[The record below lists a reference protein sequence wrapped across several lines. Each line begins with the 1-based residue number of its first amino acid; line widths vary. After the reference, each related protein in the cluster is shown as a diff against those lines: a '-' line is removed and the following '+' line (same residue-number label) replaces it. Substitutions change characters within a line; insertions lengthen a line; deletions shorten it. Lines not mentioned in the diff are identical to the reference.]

1 MHKQGES
8 NQIRIFEHSS
18 FYSHTQMQ
26 CYTELLPPS
35 GVTQSLALPF
45 ISESANNLVV
55 ARTSLLQIF
64 SLLNVV
70 PRPKGTE
77 EQGATKLI
85 LEREYILPGT
95 VTDLCRVKLLNTKSG
110 GEAILLA
117 FRNAKLSLI
126 EWDPER
132 YGISTVSI
140 HYYERDDST
149 SSPWV
154 PDLSSCGSIL
164 SVDPSSRCAV
174 FNFGIR
180 NLAILP
186 FHQPGDDLV
195 MDDYSS
201 ELDEER
207 LACHGLENG
216 ANPGMS
222 KEGIVHQTPY
232 ASSFVLPLAALDPSI
247 LHPISLAFLYEYRE
261 PTFGILY
268 SQVATSNALLHERKD
283 VVFYTVF
290 TLDLEQRASTTLL
303 SVSRLPSDLFKVVAL
318 PPPVGGALLIGSNEL
333 VHVDQAGKTNAVGVN
348 EFARQVSSFSMTD
361 QSDLALRLEGCVVE
375 RLSESNGDLLLVTS
389 TGDMVLVRFKLDGR
403 SVSGISIH
411 PVPTHAGGDIMK
423 SAASSSA
430 FLGDRRVFL
439 GSEDADS
446 ILLGWSIPSS
456 GNKKLRPQA
465 RHTEEDSGEFSDEEQ
480 SEDDAYED
488 DLYTTASDLVVD
500 GRRSSAESSGFG
512 LYNFRKDDRLLN
524 IGPLKDIAFGRS
536 SVSHGVEDLP
546 GNGSPELELVAS
558 QGSDRS
564 GGLVVMKR
572 ELEPQVL
579 ASMKIGSVR
588 CAWTASV
595 AYRGETV
602 PKTAAQSE
610 EQEYHHYVIV
620 SKTSAD
626 KEQSE
631 VFRVEG
637 QELRRFKAPEFNP
650 NEDLTIDIGVLA
662 SKNRVV
668 QILGNEVRSYDA
680 GLGLSQIYPVWDED
694 TSDERMAVTTSLAD
708 PYLAI
713 LRDDSTLLLLQADDS
728 GDLDEVELNKHIA
741 TSNWLSC
748 CLYFDK
754 TGIFSSTSET
764 SGEATLRGM
773 TLFLMSQDCRLFIY
787 RLPDQKLLTILE
799 GVDCLPPILSS
810 ELPKRS
816 TAREIL
822 TEAVVADLGDA
833 WSSVPYLIIRS
844 RHDDLAVYRPFISTT
859 KSEKG
864 PHASLNFLKETNSV
878 LPNIRSS
885 SDGQPSNEE
894 LGRTTPLRIVSNV
907 LGLSAVFM
915 AGASAGYLIKT
926 STSSPHFVRLRGGFA
941 HCVGNLDTFE
951 GGQGLIF
958 LDSKGIL
965 RLCRVSHDTQFHC
978 SWTIQQ
984 VPIGEQVDHLAY
996 SSSSGMY
1003 VLATCHRTE
1012 FKLPDDDELHPEWRN
1027 EMTTFFPE
1035 VQRSSLKIVNPRT
1048 WTVIDSYL
1056 LGPAEHVMAVK
1067 NMSLEVSENTHERK
1081 DMIVVGTAFARGEDV
1096 ASRGCVYVF
1105 EVIKVVPDPEKPET
1119 DRKLRLVGKEPVKGA
1134 VTALS
1139 EIGGQG
1145 FLIVAQGQKCIV
1157 RGLKE
1162 DGSLLPV
1169 AFMDVQCYVSVV
1181 KELKGTGMCI
1191 IADAVKGL
1199 WFAGYSEEPYK
1210 MSLFAKDL
1218 DYLEVLAADFLPDD
1232 NKLFILAADS
1242 DCNLHVL
1249 QYDPEDPKSS
1259 NGDRLLS
1266 RSKFHTGN
1274 FTSTLTLLP
1283 RTMVS
1288 SERIISDVDT
1298 MDVDIQVPR
1307 HQVLITSQNG
1317 SVGLVTCVSEE
1328 SYRRLSALQSQL
1340 TNTIEH
1346 PCGLNPRAFR
1356 AVESDGTA
1364 GRGMLD
1370 GKLLS
1375 QWMDMGKQ
1383 RRMEIASRVGAN
1395 EWEIKA
1401 DLEAVSGAGLGY
1413 L

>member
-1 MHKQGES
+1 
-8 NQIRIFEHSS
+8 
-18 FYSHTQMQ
+18 MQ
-26 CYTELLPPS
+26 CYTELLPPT
-35 GVTQSLALPF
+35 GVTHSLALPF

-55 ARTSLLQIF
+55 ARSSLLQIF
-64 SLLNVV
+64 SLLNVG
-70 PRPKGTE
+70 PRPEGAE
-77 EQGATKLI
+77 EQVTTKLI
-85 LEREYILPGT
+85 LEREYTLPGT
-95 VTDLCRVKLLNTKSG
+95 VTDLCRVKVLNTKSG
-110 GEAILLA
+110 GEAILLS

-132 YGISTVSI
+132 YGISTISI
-140 HYYERDDST
+140 HYYERDDSI

-195 MDDYSS
+195 MDDYEC

-207 LACHGLENG
+207 PVNHGLESG
-216 ANPGMS
+216 ADS
-222 KEGIVHQTPY
+222 DITKEGTAHQTPY
-232 ASSFVLPLAALDPSI
+232 ASSFVLPLTALDPSI

-303 SVSRLPSDLFKVVAL
+303 SVPRLPSDLFKVVAL

-348 EFARQVSSFSMTD
+348 EFSRQVSSFSMTD

-375 RLSESNGDLLLVTS
+375 RLSENYGDLLLVLS
-389 TGDMVLVRFKLDGR
+389 TGGMALVKFRLDGR
-403 SVSGISIH
+403 SVSGISVH
-411 PVPTHAGGDIMK
+411 PVPSHAGGNIME

-439 GSEDADS
+439 GSEDTDS
-446 ILLGWSIPSS
+446 ILLGWSVPSS
-456 GNKKLRPQA
+456 GTKKVRPQA
-465 RHTEEDSGEFSDEEQ
+465 RHVEEDSGGLSDEDQ

-488 DLYTTASDLVVD
+488 DLYTSAPDLVVD
-500 GRRSSAESSGFG
+500 GRRSSAESSCFG
-512 LYNFRKDDRLLN
+512 LYNFRKYDRLLN

-536 SVSHGVEDLP
+536 SASLEGEGQHF
-546 GNGSPELELVAS
+546 GNTSVGLELVAS
-558 QGSDRS
+558 QGLDKS

-572 ELEPQVL
+572 ELEPHVVT
-579 ASMKIGSVR
+579 SMKIESARGV
-588 CAWTASV
+588 WTAYV
-595 AYRGETV
+595 AHGGEAVSNT
-602 PKTAAQSE
+602 TAQVE
-610 EQEYHHYVIV
+610 KQEYHHFVIV
-620 SKTSAD
+620 SKATSAD
-626 KEQSE
+626 KERSE
-631 VFRVEG
+631 VFRLEE
-637 QELRRFKAPEFNP
+637 QELRPFKAPEFNP
-650 NEDLTIDIGVLA
+650 NDDVTIDIGVLT

-668 QILGNEVRSYDA
+668 QILRNEVRSYDFD
-680 GLGLSQIYPVWDED
+680 LGLSQIYPVWDED
-694 TSDERMAVTTSLAD
+694 TSEERMAVSISLVD

-713 LRDDSTLLLLQADDS
+713 LRDDSSLLLLQADDS
-728 GDLDEVELNKHIA
+728 GDLDEVELSGQML
-741 TSNWLSC
+741 TSKWTTC
-748 CLYFDK
+748 CLYYDK
-754 TGIFSSTSET
+754 TGVFSSASTKELTQS
-764 SGEATLRGM
+764 SM
-773 TLFLMSQDCRLFIY
+773 TLFLMNQDCRLFIY
-787 RLPDQKLLTILE
+787 RLPDQKLLSTIE
-799 GVDCLPPILSS
+799 GVDCLPPILSN
-810 ELPKRS
+810 EPPKRS
-816 TAREIL
+816 TTRETL
-822 TEAVVADLGDA
+822 AEVVVSDLGDS
-833 WSSVPYLIIRS
+833 WSSMPYLIIRS
-844 RHDDLAVYRPFISTT
+844 RNDDIAVYRPFISTR
-859 KSEKG
+859 KSERE
-864 PHASLNFLKETNSV
+864 PHSSLNFLKETNSV
-878 LPNIRSS
+878 LPNIASS
-885 SDGQPSNEE
+885 VDAHLSNKD
-894 LGRTTPLRIVSNV
+894 LRRTTPLRIVCNDS
-907 LGLSAVFM
+907 GFRAVFM
-915 AGASAGYLIKT
+915 PGASPGFIIKT
-926 STSSPHFVRLRGGFA
+926 STSSPHFLRLRGEFTRYLSSFDNA
-941 HCVGNLDTFE
+941 E
-951 GGQGLIF
+951 GGTGFVF
-958 LDSKGIL
+958 LDSEDTI
-965 RLCRVSHDTQFHC
+965 RLCQLSQDVQVDY

-984 VPIGEQVDHLAY
+984 VPIEEQVDHVAY
-996 SSSSGMY
+996 SSSSGVY
-1003 VLATCHRTE
+1003 VLGTCHRTE

-1027 EMTTFFPE
+1027 EVASFSPE
-1035 VQRSSLKIVNPRT
+1035 VQRSSLNVVNPKT
-1048 WTVIDSYL
+1048 WTVIDSYSL
-1056 LGPAEHVMAVK
+1056 APAEHVMAVK

-1081 DMIVVGTAFARGEDV
+1081 DMIVVGTAFARGEDI

-1105 EVIKVVPDPEKPET
+1105 EVIMVVPDPEKPET

-1191 IADAVKGL
+1191 VADAVKGL

-1218 DYLEVLAADFLPDD
+1218 DYLEVLAADFLPDG
-1232 NKLFILAADS
+1232 NKLFILVADS

-1288 SERIISDVDT
+1288 SERVTSDMDE

-1307 HQVLITSQNG
+1307 HQALITSQNG
-1317 SVGLVTCVSEE
+1317 SIGLVTCVSEE

-1340 TNTIEH
+1340 TNIIEH

-1375 QWMDMGKQ
+1375 QWLDMSKQ
-1383 RRMEIASRVGAN
+1383 RKTEIASRVGAN

-1401 DLEAVSGAGLGY
+1401 DLEAISGEGLGY

>member
-1 MHKQGES
+1 
-8 NQIRIFEHSS
+8 
-18 FYSHTQMQ
+18 MQ
-26 CYTELLPPS
+26 CYTELLPPT
-35 GVTQSLALPF
+35 GVTHSLALPF
-45 ISESANNLVV
+45 TSESANNLVV
-55 ARTSLLQIF
+55 ARTSRLQIF
-64 SLLNVV
+64 SLLNVD
-70 PRPKGTE
+70 PQPGGAE
-77 EQGATKLI
+77 EQGVSKLI
-85 LEREYILPGT
+85 LEREYALPGT
-95 VTDLCRVKLLNTKSG
+95 VADLCRVKLLNTKSG

-117 FRNAKLSLI
+117 FRSAKLALI
-126 EWDPER
+126 EWDPRR
-132 YGISTVSI
+132 YGICTISI

-195 MDDYSS
+195 MDDYG
-201 ELDEER
+201 ELDEQR
-207 LACHGLENG
+207 LGSHG
-216 ANPGMS
+216 PGS
-222 KEGIVHQTPY
+222 GTDCDLTKESTMHGTPY
-232 ASSFVLPLAALDPSI
+232 TSSFVLPLATLDPSI

-348 EFARQVSSFSMTD
+348 EFSRQVSSFSMTD
-361 QSDLALRLEGCVVE
+361 QSDLALRLEGCIVE
-375 RLSESNGDLLLVTS
+375 RLSETNGDLLLVPN
-389 TGDMVLVRFKLDGR
+389 TGDLVLVKFRLDGR
-403 SVSGISIH
+403 SVSGISVH
-411 PVPTHAGGDIMK
+411 PVPPHAGGDIVK

-430 FLGDRRVFL
+430 FLGDKRVFW
-439 GSEDADS
+439 EVKMPIHYFWAD
-446 ILLGWSIPSS
+446 
-456 GNKKLRPQA
+456 
-465 RHTEEDSGEFSDEEQ
+465 Q
-480 SEDDAYED
+480 SEDDVYED
-488 DLYTTASDLVVD
+488 DLYATVPEVVVD
-500 GRRSSAESSGFG
+500 GRRPSAESSGSN
-512 LYNFRKDDRLLN
+512 LYNFREYDRLLN

-536 SVSHGVEDLP
+536 FTNLGAEENAS
-546 GNGSPELELVAS
+546 NGSGLELVAS
-558 QGSDRS
+558 QGWDRS
-564 GGLVVMKR
+564 GGLAVMKR
-572 ELEPQVL
+572 GLELQVL
-579 ASMKIGSVR
+579 NSMRTDSAR
-588 CAWTASV
+588 CVWTASV
-595 AYRGETV
+595 AHRDEAVSKNTTQGE
-602 PKTAAQSE
+602 E
-610 EQEYHHYVIV
+610 RELHHYVVV
-620 SKTSAD
+620 SKATSVD
-626 KEQSE
+626 REQSE

-637 QELRRFKAPEFNP
+637 QELRPFRAPEFNP
-650 NEDLTIDIGVLA
+650 NEDVTIDIATLT

-668 QILGNEVRSYDA
+668 QILRNEVRSYD
-680 GLGLSQIYPVWDED
+680 GDLGLAQIYPVWDED
-694 TSDERMAVTTSLAD
+694 TSEERMAITTSLVD
-708 PYLAI
+708 PYVAI

-728 GDLDEVELNKHIA
+728 GDLDEVELNEQMANSKW
-741 TSNWLSC
+741 TSC

-754 TGIFSSTSET
+754 TGIFSSMRATSNEST
-764 SGEATLRGM
+764 QRNM
-773 TLFLMSQDCRLFIY
+773 TLFLMTQDCRLFIY
-787 RLPDQKLLTILE
+787 RLPDQKLLAIIE

-810 ELPKRS
+810 EPPKRS
-816 TAREIL
+816 TTREAL
-822 TEAVVADLGDA
+822 TEVVVADLGDT
-833 WSSVPYLIIRS
+833 WSSFPYLIGVV
-844 RHDDLAVYRPFISTT
+844 HV
-859 KSEKG
+859 
-864 PHASLNFLKETNSV
+864 
-878 LPNIRSS
+878 
-885 SDGQPSNEE
+885 
-894 LGRTTPLRIVSNV
+894 
-907 LGLSAVFM
+907 
-915 AGASAGYLIKT
+915 
-926 STSSPHFVRLRGGFA
+926 
-941 HCVGNLDTFE
+941 
-951 GGQGLIF
+951 
-958 LDSKGIL
+958 
-965 RLCRVSHDTQFHC
+965 CRVPLGVQLDY
-978 SWTIQQ
+978 SWAIQQ
-984 VPIGEQVDHLAY
+984 IPIGEQVDHLAY

-1003 VLATCHRTE
+1003 VLGTSHRTE

-1027 EMTTFFPE
+1027 EMTSFFPE
-1035 VQRSSLKIVNPRT
+1035 VQRSSLKVVSPKT
-1048 WTVIDSYL
+1048 WTVVDSYL

-1067 NMSLEVSENTHERK
+1067 NMSLEISENTHERK
-1081 DMIVVGTAFARGEDV
+1081 DMIVVGTAFARGEDI

-1105 EVIKVVPDPEKPET
+1105 EVIKVVPDPERPET

-1169 AFMDVQCYVSVV
+1169 AFMDVQCHVSVV

-1232 NKLFILAADS
+1232 NKLFILIADS

-1274 FTSTLTLLP
+1274 FISTLTLLP
-1283 RTMVS
+1283 RTSVS
-1288 SERIISDVDT
+1288 SEQMISDVEA
-1298 MDVDIQVPR
+1298 MEIDVKIPR
-1307 HQVLITSQNG
+1307 HQMLITSQNG

-1370 GKLLS
+1370 GKLLF
-1375 QWMDMGKQ
+1375 QWLDMSKQ
-1383 RRMEIASRVGAN
+1383 RKVEIASRVGAN

-1401 DLEAVSGAGLGY
+1401 DFEAISGEGLGY

>member
-1 MHKQGES
+1 
-8 NQIRIFEHSS
+8 
-18 FYSHTQMQ
+18 MQ
-26 CYTELLPPS
+26 CYTELLPPT
-35 GVTQSLALPF
+35 GVTHSLALPF

-55 ARTSLLQIF
+55 ARTSRLQIF
-64 SLLNVV
+64 SLLDVG
-70 PRPKGTE
+70 PRPGGIE
-77 EQGATKLI
+77 EQGVPKLV
-85 LEREYILPGT
+85 LEREYALPGT

-117 FRNAKLSLI
+117 FRNAKLALI
-126 EWDPER
+126 EWDPGR
-132 YGISTVSI
+132 YGICTISI

-154 PDLSSCGSIL
+154 PDLGSCGSIL

-195 MDDYSS
+195 MDDYG
-201 ELDEER
+201 ELDDER
-207 LACHGLENG
+207 LGSHGLENG
-216 ANPGMS
+216 TDCDMT
-222 KEGIVHQTPY
+222 KESTAHGTPY
-232 ASSFVLPLAALDPSI
+232 SSSFVLPLAALDPSI

-348 EFARQVSSFSMTD
+348 EFSRQVSSFSMTD
-361 QSDLALRLEGCVVE
+361 QSDLALRLEGCIVE
-375 RLSESNGDLLLVTS
+375 RLSETNGDLLLVPT
-389 TGDMVLVRFKLDGR
+389 TGDIVLVKFRLDGR
-403 SVSGISIH
+403 SVSGISVH
-411 PVPTHAGGDIMK
+411 PIPPHAGGDIVK

-430 FLGDRRVFL
+430 FLGDKRVFL

-446 ILLGWSIPSS
+446 ILLGWSVPSS
-456 GNKKLRPQA
+456 GAKKPRPQA
-465 RHTEEDSGEFSDEEQ
+465 RHTEEDSGEFSDEDQ
-480 SEDDAYED
+480 SEDDVYED
-488 DLYTTASDLVVD
+488 DLYATVPEVVVD
-500 GRRSSAESSGFG
+500 GRRPSAESFG
-512 LYNFRKDDRLLN
+512 SSLYNFREYDRLLN

-536 SVSHGVEDLP
+536 LTSLGGEENA
-546 GNGSPELELVAS
+546 GNDSGLELVAS
-558 QGSDRS
+558 QGWDRS
-564 GGLVVMKR
+564 GGLAVMKR
-572 ELEPQVL
+572 GLELQVL
-579 ASMKIGSVR
+579 NSMRTDSASCV
-588 CAWTASV
+588 WTASV
-595 AYRGETV
+595 AHR
-602 PKTAAQSE
+602 E
-610 EQEYHHYVIV
+610 EAV
-620 SKTSAD
+620 SKTTTQVEKRECHQYVVVSKATSAD
-626 KEQSE
+626 REQSE

-637 QELRRFKAPEFNP
+637 QELRPFRAPEFNP
-650 NEDLTIDIGVLA
+650 NEDVTIDIGTLIG
-662 SKNRVV
+662 KNRVV
-668 QILGNEVRSYDA
+668 QILRSEVRSYD
-680 GLGLSQIYPVWDED
+680 GDLGLAQIYPVWDED
-694 TSDERMAVTTSLAD
+694 TSEERMAISSSLVD
-708 PYLAI
+708 PYVAI

-728 GDLDEVELNKHIA
+728 GDLDEVELNEQMANSKW
-741 TSNWLSC
+741 TSC

-754 TGIFSSTSET
+754 TGIFSSISATSDELAQN
-764 SGEATLRGM
+764 SM
-773 TLFLMSQDCRLFIY
+773 TLFIMTQDCRLFIY
-787 RLPDQKLLTILE
+787 RLPDQKLLAIIE
-799 GVDCLPPILSS
+799 GVDCLPPVLSS
-810 ELPKRS
+810 EPPKRS
-816 TAREIL
+816 TTREVL
-822 TEAVVADLGDA
+822 TEIVVADLGDS
-833 WSSVPYLIIRS
+833 WSSFPYLIIRS
-844 RHDDLAVYRPFISTT
+844 RHDDLAVYRPFISIT
-859 KSEKG
+859 KSVGE
-864 PHASLNFLKETNSV
+864 PHANLNFLKETNLV
-878 LPNIRSS
+878 LPRIASGVEDQSS
-885 SDGQPSNEE
+885 TEE
-894 LGRTTPLRIVSNV
+894 VIKSVPLRIVSNIS
-907 LGLSAVFM
+907 GFSAIFRPGVSPGF
-915 AGASAGYLIKT
+915 IVRT
-926 STSSPHFVRLRGGFA
+926 STSSPHFLCLKGGYAQSLSKFQTSE
-941 HCVGNLDTFE
+941 CGE
-951 GGQGLIF
+951 GFIL
-958 LDSKGIL
+958 LDSKGVIHV
-965 RLCRVSHDTQFHC
+965 CRMPLGVQLDYP
-978 SWTIQQ
+978 WTIQQ
-984 VPIGEQVDHLAY
+984 IPIGEQVDHLAY

-1003 VLATCHRTE
+1003 VLGTSHRAE
-1012 FKLPDDDELHPEWRN
+1012 FKLPEDDELHPEWRN
-1027 EMTTFFPE
+1027 EMTSFFPE
-1035 VQRSSLKIVNPRT
+1035 VQRSSLKVVSPKT

-1056 LGPAEHVMAVK
+1056 LSPAEHVMAVK
-1067 NMSLEVSENTHERK
+1067 NMSLEISENTHERK
-1081 DMIVVGTAFARGEDV
+1081 DMIVVGTAFARGEDI

-1105 EVIKVVPDPEKPET
+1105 EVIKVVPDPKRPEM

-1169 AFMDVQCYVSVV
+1169 AFMDVQCHVSVV

-1218 DYLEVLAADFLPDD
+1218 DYLEVLAADFLPDG
-1232 NKLFILAADS
+1232 NKLFILIADS

-1266 RSKFHTGN
+1266 RSRFHTGN
-1274 FTSTLTLLP
+1274 FISTLTLLP
-1283 RTMVS
+1283 RTSVS
-1288 SERIISDVDT
+1288 SEQMISDVDA
-1298 MDVDIQVPR
+1298 MDVDIKIPR
-1307 HQVLITSQNG
+1307 HQMLITSQNG

-1370 GKLLS
+1370 GKLLF
-1375 QWMDMGKQ
+1375 QWLDMSKQ
-1383 RRMEIASRVGAN
+1383 RKVEIASRVGAN

-1401 DLEAVSGAGLGY
+1401 DFEAISGEGLGY

>member
-1 MHKQGES
+1 
-8 NQIRIFEHSS
+8 
-18 FYSHTQMQ
+18 MQ
-26 CYTELLPPS
+26 CYTELLPPT
-35 GVTQSLALPF
+35 GVTHSLNLPF

-55 ARTSLLQIF
+55 ARTSRLQIF
-64 SLLNVV
+64 SLLNAV
-70 PRPKGTE
+70 PRPGGTE
-77 EQGATKLI
+77 EQGVSKLI
-85 LEREYILPGT
+85 LEREYALPGT

-117 FRNAKLSLI
+117 FRNAKLALI
-126 EWDPER
+126 EWDPGR
-132 YGISTVSI
+132 YGIYTSSI

-149 SSPWV
+149 SSPWL

-195 MDDYSS
+195 MDDYG
-201 ELDEER
+201 EPDEER
-207 LACHGLENG
+207 LGSHGPEG
-216 ANPGMS
+216 GTDYDMT
-222 KEGIVHQTPY
+222 KESTAHGTPY
-232 ASSFVLPLAALDPSI
+232 TSSFVLPLATLDPSI

-303 SVSRLPSDLFKVVAL
+303 SVSRLPSDLFKVIAL

-348 EFARQVSSFSMTD
+348 EFSRQVSSFSMTD
-361 QSDLALRLEGCVVE
+361 QSDLALRLEDCIVE
-375 RLSESNGDLLLVTS
+375 RLSETNGDLLLIPTA
-389 TGDMVLVRFKLDGR
+389 GGIFLVKFRLDGR
-403 SVSGISIH
+403 SVSGISVH
-411 PVPTHAGGDIMK
+411 PVPPHAGGDIVK
-423 SAASSSA
+423 SAVSSSA
-430 FLGDRRVFL
+430 FLGDKRVFL

-446 ILLGWSIPSS
+446 ILLGWSVPFSCA
-456 GNKKLRPQA
+456 KKPRPQA
-465 RHTEEDSGEFSDEEQ
+465 KHTEEDSGGFFDEDQ
-480 SEDDAYED
+480 SEDDVYED
-488 DLYTTASDLVVD
+488 DLYATVPEVVTD
-500 GRRSSAESSGFG
+500 GRRRPSVESPNSS
-512 LYNFRKDDRLLN
+512 LYNFREYDRLLN

-536 SVSHGVEDLP
+536 ITSLGGEESF
-546 GNGSPELELVAS
+546 GNGSGLELVAS
-558 QGSDRS
+558 QGWDRS
-564 GGLVVMKR
+564 GGLAVMKR
-572 ELEPQVL
+572 GLELQAL
-579 ASMKIGSVR
+579 SSMRTDSAHSV
-588 CAWTASV
+588 WTASV
-595 AYRGETV
+595 AHREAASKAATQVGELG
-602 PKTAAQSE
+602 
-610 EQEYHHYVIV
+610 YHNYVVV

-626 KEQSE
+626 REQSE
-631 VFRVEG
+631 VFRMEG
-637 QELRRFKAPEFNP
+637 QELRPFRAPEFNP
-650 NEDLTIDIGVLA
+650 NEDITIDISTLT
-662 SKNRVV
+662 SKNRVIQV
-668 QILGNEVRSYDA
+668 LRSEVRSYD
-680 GLGLSQIYPVWDED
+680 GDLGLAQIYPVWDED
-694 TSDERMAVTTSLAD
+694 TSEERMAISTSLVD
-708 PYLAI
+708 PYVAI

-728 GDLDEVELNKHIA
+728 GDLDEVELNEHMTNSKWA
-741 TSNWLSC
+741 SC

-754 TGIFSSTSET
+754 TGIFSSIGAA
-764 SGEATLRGM
+764 SGEPTQRSM
-773 TLFLMSQDCRLFIY
+773 TLFLMTQDCRLFIY
-787 RLPDQKLLTILE
+787 RLPDQKQLAIME
-799 GVDCLPPILSS
+799 GVDCLPPVLSS
-810 ELPKRS
+810 EPPKRS
-816 TAREIL
+816 TTREAL
-822 TEAVVADLGDA
+822 TEIVVADLGDA
-833 WSSVPYLIIRS
+833 WSSFPYLIIRS
-844 RHDDLAVYRPFISTT
+844 SYDDLAVYRPFITTT
-859 KSEKG
+859 KSARE
-864 PHASLNFLKETNSV
+864 PHAALKFLKETNSV
-878 LPNIRSS
+878 LPRIASGVEAQS
-885 SDGQPSNEE
+885 PDEE
-894 LGRTTPLRIVSNV
+894 MIKNTPLRIVSDV
-907 LGLSAVFM
+907 SGFSAIFRSGVSPGLMVRTSA
-915 AGASAGYLIKT
+915 SP
-926 STSSPHFVRLRGGFA
+926 PHFLCFIEGYAQCLSKFETSEYGEGFI
-941 HCVGNLDTFE
+941 L
-951 GGQGLIF
+951 
-958 LDSKGIL
+958 LDSKGIVHVC
-965 RLCRVSHDTQFHC
+965 RLPPSIQLDY

-984 VPIGEQVDHLAY
+984 VHIGEQVDHLAY

-1003 VLATCHRTE
+1003 VLGTSHRTE

-1027 EMTTFFPE
+1027 EMTSFFPE
-1035 VQRSSLKIVNPRT
+1035 VQRSSLKVVSPKT
-1048 WTVIDSYL
+1048 WTVVDSYL

-1067 NMSLEVSENTHERK
+1067 NMSLEISENTHERK
-1081 DMIVVGTAFARGEDV
+1081 DMIVVGTALTRGEDI

-1105 EVIKVVPDPEKPET
+1105 EVIKVVPDPERPEM

-1139 EIGGQG
+1139 EIGSQG

-1169 AFMDVQCYVSVV
+1169 AFMDVQCHVSVV

-1218 DYLEVLAADFLPDD
+1218 DYLEVLAADFLPDG
-1232 NKLFILAADS
+1232 NKLFILVADS
-1242 DCNLHVL
+1242 DCNIHVL

-1274 FTSTLTLLP
+1274 FISTLTVLP
-1283 RTMVS
+1283 RTSVS
-1288 SERIISDVDT
+1288 SEQMIAHVDA
-1298 MDVDIQVPR
+1298 MDVDIKVPR
-1307 HQVLITSQNG
+1307 HQMLITSQNG
-1317 SVGLVTCVSEE
+1317 SIGLVTCVSEE

-1370 GKLLS
+1370 GKLLF
-1375 QWMDMGKQ
+1375 QWLDMSKQ
-1383 RRMEIASRVGAN
+1383 RKVEIASRVGAN

-1401 DLEAVSGAGLGY
+1401 DFESISGEGLGY